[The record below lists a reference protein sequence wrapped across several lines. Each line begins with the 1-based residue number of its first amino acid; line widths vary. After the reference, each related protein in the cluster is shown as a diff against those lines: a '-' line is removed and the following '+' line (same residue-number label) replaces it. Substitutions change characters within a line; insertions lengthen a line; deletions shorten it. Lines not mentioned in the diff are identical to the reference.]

1 MSERRW
7 LLVVNIGNSHA
18 PGRRGSQSA
27 HGWVLSACRW
37 GAGCPQGPGGGR
49 NGGGG
54 SRLLWDSLRP
64 VLGDVQKAD
73 LAAGAKSPEPWGWAP
88 GLEEPALLAGAP
100 GIGL

>member
-1 MSERRW
+1 MVTATPLGGGAHRALTDGFCQRADGE
-7 LLVVNIGNSHA
+7 LG
-18 PGRRGSQSA
+18 A
-27 HGWVLSACRW
+27 HGGR
-37 GAGCPQGPGGGR
+37 GGGR

-88 GLEEPALLAGAP
+88 GPKEPALLAGAP